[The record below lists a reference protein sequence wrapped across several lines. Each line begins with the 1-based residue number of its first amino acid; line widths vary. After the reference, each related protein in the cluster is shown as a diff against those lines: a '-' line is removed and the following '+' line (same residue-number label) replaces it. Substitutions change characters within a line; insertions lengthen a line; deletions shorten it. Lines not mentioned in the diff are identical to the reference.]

1 MTYSLTLTELL
12 DTCRNSVLR
21 DLVEEYLWTDARVV
35 TLLNE
40 AYIEFAEATLLLRDA
55 SGDYFIELEEGV
67 TTYDYPD
74 EVILVLSARMPG
86 EAYDMTRVARDAAPT
101 TSDTIGW
108 FSTDDGLRTFTVYG
122 VPQAAHDGLEVP
134 LRVARLPK
142 RLFDLTDPTV
152 RCELPRQF
160 AQALPYGAAALA
172 YLDQDSEGG
181 DPARARSMRAIFDSY
196 IRRGQRSARLSMFQP
211 ATFGFGGGGFSHT

>member
-1 MTYSLTLTELL
+1 MTYSLTLMDLL
-12 DTCRNSVLR
+12 DTCRKHVLR
-21 DLVEEYLWTDARVV
+21 DLVEDYLWTDERVI

-55 SGDYFIELEEGV
+55 SGDYFVELETGV
-67 TTYDYPD
+67 TAYGYPD
-74 EVILVLSARMPG
+74 EVLAVLSARLPG
-86 EAYDMTRVARDAAPT
+86 SAYDMIRISRDAAPT
-101 TSDTIGW
+101 TAAEVNW
-108 FSTDDGLRTFTVYG
+108 FSTDEGLRTITVYG
-122 VPQAAHDGLEVP
+122 VPQETHNGMEVP

-142 RLFDLTDPTV
+142 ALFSVDDYSV

-172 YLDQDSEGG
+172 YMDQDSDGG

-196 IRRGQRSARLSMFQP
+196 IKRGQRSARLSMFQP